1 MIYNCSVTIHA
12 KNSRNAYGEE
22 EWGAGHQT
30 KARVVR
36 KTTKTIGA
44 TNEIELAD
52 IIVHLPIK
60 KESYGVVGSKVVYD
74 SVNYMIMEVIKSKNE
89 VGHIRDV
96 KLICKRYGEG

>member
-1 MIYNCSVTIHA
+1 MIYNCSVTIYA
-12 KNSRNAYGEE
+12 KSGRDEYGKES
-22 EWGAGHQT
+22 WGGGHLT

-44 TNEIELAD
+44 TNEMALAD

-74 SVNYMIMEVIKSKNE
+74 SVNYMIMEVVKSKNE

-96 KLICKRYGEG
+96 KLICKKNG